1 MNTKPEDSTGCERQ
15 IDAIVRHCRPDYL
28 QWEQRATCCHCAK
41 PLADNQIVKDAYKLN
56 TVNGWAKQQLSIL
69 ADMAEHRGMQW
80 FADEARKIGGELL
93 HL

>member
-1 MNTKPEDSTGCERQ
+1 MTTETTPLQ
-15 IDAIVRHCRPDYL
+15 AVHVDAVVRHCRPDLL

-41 PLADNQIVKDAYKLN
+41 PLADNQLVKDAYKLN
-56 TVNGWAKQQLSIL
+56 TVNGWAKQQLNIL